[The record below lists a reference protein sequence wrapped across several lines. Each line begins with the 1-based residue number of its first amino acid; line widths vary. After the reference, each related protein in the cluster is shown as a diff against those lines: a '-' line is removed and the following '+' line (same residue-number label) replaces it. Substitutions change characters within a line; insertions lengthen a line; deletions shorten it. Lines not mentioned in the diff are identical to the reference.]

1 MNRDWS
7 ASEAGPVIAFLP
19 ELDRRPAHVEV
30 GGYLALQPGLHGFV
44 EALYDCGLALSF
56 DWGAWARTPE
66 GSELVQGRGVASAD
80 LEAVRKA
87 LTAHVR
93 VDRFMEGHLIV
104 AVESGQVAALVRR
117 LLELA
122 AAERSNVG

>member
-1 MNRDWS
+1 MSRAWA

-56 DWGAWARTPE
+56 DWE
-66 GSELVQGRGVASAD
+66 GSELVKGRGVASAD

-104 AVESGQVAALVRR
+104 AIESGQVAALVRR
-117 LLELA
+117 LAELA
-122 AAERSNVG
+122 AVERSGLR